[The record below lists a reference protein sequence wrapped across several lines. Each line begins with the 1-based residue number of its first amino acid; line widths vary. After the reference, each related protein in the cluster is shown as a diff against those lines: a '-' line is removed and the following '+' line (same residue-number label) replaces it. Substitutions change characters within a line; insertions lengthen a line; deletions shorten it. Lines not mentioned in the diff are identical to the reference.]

1 MDDMQAKMGAIL
13 NNPEMMQ
20 KIMAMAQSLN
30 QSSGEKQEE
39 KPPQNDPPSQ
49 QVGGFNMPD
58 IDISMLQ
65 KLSGFAKQTGVDKNQ
80 QTLLKALNPY
90 LSRQRIVKLEKAMRA
105 AKMATA
111 ASAVLGSQG
120 LQSLLGR

>member
-39 KPPQNDPPSQ
+39 KPPQHDPPSQ
-49 QVGGFNMPD
+49 QAGGFNMPD

-65 KLSGFAKQTGVDKNQ
+65 KLSGFARQTGVDKNQ

-90 LSRQRIVKLEKAMRA
+90 LSRQRITKLEKAMRA
-105 AKMATA
+105 AKMASA